1 MSSYVLGLSCYYHDS
16 AAALL
21 KDGEIISAAQEE
33 RFSRKKHDSSFPK
46 NAVSYCLKSQKISL
60 SDIKEIANSKD
71 GNSILISYK
80 GDSANADISLPN
92 EYTVEL
98 NDDSI
103 RDLEKR
109 FGTENIQFVYHSQ
122 NHIN

>member
-1 MSSYVLGLSCYYHDS
+1 MTFDQARREY
-16 AAALL
+16 
-21 KDGEIISAAQEE
+21 I
-33 RFSRKKHDSSFPK
+33 K
-46 NAVSYCLKSQKISL
+46 NIKISINSDL
-60 SDIKEIANSKD
+60 ENIISDIKEIANGKD

-80 GDSANADISLPN
+80 GNSANADISLPN

>member
-1 MSSYVLGLSCYYHDS
+1 MANSTDYRNRTV
-16 AAALL
+16 
-21 KDGEIISAAQEE
+21 
-33 RFSRKKHDSSFPK
+33 
-46 NAVSYCLKSQKISL
+46 NYCLTKYATDYSSEAENWDESGTTL
-60 SDIKEIANSKD
+60 AECGGAGGTAGTYTEILD
-71 GNSILISYK
+71 HFQ
-80 GDSANADISLPN
+80 PN